1 MFVKSAPTVIRSLLA
16 GGAMLFAASASHA
29 TTVLSFVDYIDNVVG
44 EFGVQ
49 SNFSLGGLTVT
60 AHGFNSTVG
69 VGSFTS
75 GPYAYF
81 DRGNAGIGV
90 CQVLNSGKQCAPSN
104 DDNVTSGEI
113 LSLSFDK
120 SMVISDLF
128 FRDDGHIP
136 NFPTGKNIDVAIG
149 ATAFESLDLE
159 SGATGLGAG
168 LLNDDLANPIFQ
180 LAAGE
185 TINFKFTNQQFYLS
199 GLAIDVV
206 ENDVVST
213 PATLPLFISALAGVA
228 FFSRRRKQ
236 AA

>member
-1 MFVKSAPTVIRSLLA
+1 MSVKSAPAIFRSLLA
-16 GGAMLFAASASHA
+16 GGAMLFAASTSHA
-29 TTVLSFVDYIDNVVG
+29 TTVLNFVDYIDNVVG

-49 SNFSLGGLTVT
+49 STFSLGGVTVT

-90 CQVLNSGKQCAPSN
+90 CQVLTASKQCSPSN

-120 SMVISDLF
+120 SIVISDLF
-128 FRDDGHIP
+128 FRDDGHVP
-136 NFPTGKNIDVAIG
+136 NFATGKNIDVAIG
-149 ATAFESLDLE
+149 ATAFESFDLE

-168 LLNDDLANPIFQ
+168 LLNDNQSTPIFE

-185 TINFKFTNQQFYLS
+185 TINFKYTNQQFYLS
-199 GLAIDVV
+199 GLALDVV

-213 PATLPLFISALAGVA
+213 PATLPLFISALAGMAYV
-228 FFSRRRKQ
+228 SRRRKK
-236 AA
+236 AS